1 MSSDIQTHTIEMTI
15 DNAKENTIVT
25 HDTNVTNVTNVTNDT
40 IDKVDTDDT
49 TSIDSTNTVA
59 TTSSSN
65 EKPKKRRRKRLTKK
79 DLQQIEKR
87 RLDEIES
94 KKRNHIAITDYEE
107 FAQFVFDSVRDK
119 EINERNRIFD
129 PNCGIGE
136 LFLKFVDNDVE
147 YYYRGMST
155 DYNGGYDR
163 FDFSFDLIEVKHC
176 KIYRKNYMFVKESFM
191 VPTVICNPI
200 MYMDKYDDIPD
211 DYIGKYKSV
220 MYRKE
225 GKDYVYLDFVKKCF
239 RDATRELIL
248 LVPKEFMNSE
258 KSAPIIMNMLNEGS
272 FTNFH
277 FPTDEEYPYDTVG
290 IRFEFFQR
298 GCDGIQSDT
307 VLVNDVLKRIN
318 IHRGVIQ
325 LSDIP
330 ENSDIPRTPAF
341 TVCIEDL
348 FSVYTGLVSGCDS
361 VFKNDYG
368 LAPILVD
375 EDIKEQFIY
384 LEELPDYYTVQSN
397 HLNEHK
403 SKLLARDKK
412 YNEDNWFEWKST
424 TNIEMMRRKKGYP
437 CIYIKT
443 SAKKTPVAFFD
454 RVQLFYG
461 TLLCLIPKR
470 GVTMDKYNLLSAIH
484 YFNTDEFKDKFTSPE
499 GKIRIGI
506 KQLMSHVVPGDML
519 KYIKEYNAGGVENVY
534 YNVYNY
540 G

>member
-1 MSSDIQTHTIEMTI
+1 MSSDIQTTQSTQSII
-15 DNAKENTIVT
+15 DTVDNTNT
-25 HDTNVTNVTNVTNDT
+25 TNVADNVADNDADT
-40 IDKVDTDDT
+40 VVDTT
-49 TSIDSTNTVA
+49 TVA
-59 TTSSSN
+59 NTKD
-65 EKPKKRRRKRLTKK
+65 KPKRKRLTKK
-79 DLQQIEKR
+79 ELQRIEQR
-87 RLDEIES
+87 RLDDIES
-94 KKRNHIAITDYEE
+94 KKRNHMAITDYEE
-107 FAQFVFDSVRDK
+107 FAQFVFDSVHDK
-119 EINERNRIFD
+119 EFSLRNNMFD

-136 LFLKFVDNDVE
+136 LFLKFIDNDIE
-147 YYYRGMST
+147 YNYRGMST
-155 DYNGGYDR
+155 DYNGGYGR
-163 FDFSFDLIEVKHC
+163 FDFSFNLLKVKHC
-176 KIYRKNYMFVKESFM
+176 KIYRRNYMLVKETFH

-200 MYMDKYDDIPD
+200 MYMDDYDDIPE

-258 KSAPIIMNMLNEGS
+258 KSAPIIMNMLKEGA

-290 IRFEFFQR
+290 IRFEYNR
-298 GCDGIQSDT
+298 HQSDT
-307 VLVNDVLKRIN
+307 VTVNDDIKRIN
-318 IHRGVIQ
+318 IHRGVIR

-330 ENSDIPRTPAF
+330 VNTDNSSITRTPVS
-341 TVCIEDL
+341 TLCVEDL

-361 VFKNDYG
+361 VFKYEYG
-368 LAPILVD
+368 NTFILVD
-375 EDIKEQFIY
+375 EDIQERYIY
-384 LEELPDYYTVQSN
+384 LEEPPNPSTSISN

-424 TNIEMMRRKKGYP
+424 TNIEMMRRKKDFP

-443 SAKKTPVAFFD
+443 SAKKTPIAFLD
-454 RVQLFYG
+454 RVQLFNSS
-461 TLLCLIPKR
+461 LLCLIPKR
-470 GVTMDKYNLLSAIH
+470 GVTMDKYKLLSAIK
-484 YFNTDEFKDKFTSPE
+484 YFNTDEFKEQFISPD
-499 GKIRIGI
+499 GKIRVGI
-506 KQLMSHVVPGDML
+506 KQLMNCIVPGNILELVD
-519 KYIKEYNAGGVENVY
+519 KYNSNGVENVY